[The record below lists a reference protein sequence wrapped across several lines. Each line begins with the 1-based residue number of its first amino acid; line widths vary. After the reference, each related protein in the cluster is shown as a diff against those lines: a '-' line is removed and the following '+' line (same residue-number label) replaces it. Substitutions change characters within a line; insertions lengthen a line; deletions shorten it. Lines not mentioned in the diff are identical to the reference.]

1 MVQQKFLFILLALL
15 GFSLPSLAQKITV
28 HVFMEDYK
36 SSPSSDTIYYDFKRP
51 LTWADFR
58 GKVPPGV
65 PWGAMTAS
73 GFSYKSSASID
84 EDHIDI
90 TVGVYTF
97 FTKSKSWK
105 KPSTHSAYHLQH
117 EQHHFDITRLGTAK
131 VANEIRKAHFTKSNY
146 KTLINSIFDKVYE
159 EQIALQNQYDRE
171 TKNSMDTAKQLEWNR
186 KITAEMQKLKTDAG
200 GNISLKM

>member
-1 MVQQKFLFILLALL
+1 MIQQKFLFILLALL
-15 GFSLPSLAQKITV
+15 GFSSSSISQKITV

-36 SSPSSDTIYYDFKRP
+36 SSPSGDTIYYDFNRP
-51 LTWADFR
+51 LTWADFQ

-97 FTKSKSWK
+97 F
-105 KPSTHSAYHLQH
+105 H
-117 EQHHFDITRLGTAK
+117 
-131 VANEIRKAHFTKSNY
+131 
-146 KTLINSIFDKVYE
+146 
-159 EQIALQNQYDRE
+159 
-171 TKNSMDTAKQLEWNR
+171 
-186 KITAEMQKLKTDAG
+186 
-200 GNISLKM
+200 